1 MLPNTDR
8 AIEFP
13 YSPHPQPGE
22 LRQLADGFFWARIPL
37 PFRLDHVNAWVV
49 DEDDGW
55 AIVDCGIDDSET
67 RELWTAMLSG
77 FLAGRPIR
85 RVIATHGHTDHVGIA
100 KFLRDRN
107 DAQFEATLTEW
118 LTAKLR
124 HTDHQNDDLTVARNF
139 LVKHGGA
146 HDAADIFD
154 QERQRVQR
162 YLGPQPDSI
171 VRLAHGQELKL
182 GGRKWRII
190 TGGGHAD
197 EHACFYCESDK
208 ILIAGDQI
216 LPRISP
222 VITVTPAMPDA
233 DPLFDYFSSLSELS
247 TLPDD
252 ILVLPGHGE
261 PFYGLRTRIK
271 QLIAHHHSRLDDL
284 AAFIREP
291 LTAMTATELLFPR
304 AIKAGQGRLAM
315 GETIAHLHRL
325 VALGRAVTSSSD
337 SGQVTFIGHRTPH
350 TALSAM

>member
-1 MLPNTDR
+1 MDVNVDR
-8 AIEFP
+8 TIEFP
-13 YSPHPQPGE
+13 YSPYPLPGE
-22 LRQLADGFFWARIPL
+22 LRQLANGFFWARIPL

-49 DEDDGW
+49 DDGDGW
-55 AIVDCGIDDSET
+55 AIVDCGIDNSET
-67 RELWTAMLSG
+67 RELWTGMLSG
-77 FLAGRPIR
+77 FLFGRPIR

-100 KFLRDRN
+100 KFLRDPN

-124 HTDHQNDDLTVARNF
+124 HADHQSDDLTAARNF
-139 LVKHGGA
+139 LVQHGGTR
-146 HDAADIFD
+146 DAADIFD

-171 VRLAHGQELKL
+171 VRLTHGQQLRL
-182 GGRKWRII
+182 GGRIWQII

-197 EHACFYCESDK
+197 EHACFYCEADK

-233 DPLFDYFSSLSELS
+233 DPLLDYFTSLSELS

-252 ILVLPGHGE
+252 VLVLPGHGE
-261 PFYGLRTRIK
+261 PFYGLRTRIA

-284 AAFIREP
+284 VAFIRKP
-291 LTAMTATELLFPR
+291 LTAMTATKLLFPK
-304 AIKAGQGRLAM
+304 AIKGGQGRLAM

-325 VALGRAVTSSSD
+325 VALGRALINTND
-337 SGQVTFIGHRTPH
+337 SGQITFVSRD
-350 TALSAM
+350 